1 MTHGPLTTEQLM
13 HDLQVHQVELQSQN
27 EELRRA
33 QLALELSHAR
43 YFDLYD
49 LAPVG
54 YLTVAASGL
63 IVEAN
68 LRAATLLGIPR
79 SVLVKLPLSRF
90 IVKTN
95 QDSYYQC
102 RRQLLETGQAQSCEL
117 QVLQNDGVML
127 WVRVIV
133 SAVQDGTDAPALR
146 VILMDISERKRLDE
160 ALRETNKNLELARV
174 QADRANL
181 AKSEFLSSMSH
192 ELRSPLNAIL
202 GFAQLMESGTP
213 PPTPSQQA
221 SLDQILKGGWYL
233 LDLINDILDLASI
246 ESGHAAL
253 TMEAVALNAVLLDC
267 QTLIEPLT
275 TDRGVHISFPELP
288 DTCRVQADPTR
299 LKQVL
304 INLLSNAIK
313 YNQLGG
319 SVMVS
324 CESPAAGRLRIGV
337 RDSGPGLSKQ
347 KLAQLFQPFNR
358 LGQEMG
364 GTKGTGIGLV
374 VSQRLVQ
381 SMGGE
386 MGVDSREG
394 EGSLFWFELTHVDAE
409 SAEAAPAV
417 RATQPVPVHVPV
429 LALPLTNSVQRT
441 VLYIEDNPDNIAL
454 MSQLLAARPNLRLV
468 GASDAMRGMAMAR
481 GLAPDVVVMD
491 INLPDINGF
500 EVLQLLQSDPVT
512 RHIPVLALSANAMP
526 HDLEKGLAAGFY
538 RYVTK
543 PIKVAD
549 FLHALDEGLAL
560 AGKRA

>member
-1 MTHGPLTTEQLM
+1 MSHDALTTEQLM
-13 HDLQVHQVELQSQN
+13 HDLQVHQIELQLQN

-54 YLTVAASGL
+54 YLTVAADGL

-68 LRAATLLGIPR
+68 LSAATMLGVVR
-79 SVLVKLPLSRF
+79 SALVKRPLSRF
-90 IVKTN
+90 IVKAH

-127 WVRVIV
+127 WVRFIV
-133 SAVQDGTDAPALR
+133 SAVQDGSDAPALR
-146 VILMDISERKRLDE
+146 VIMTDISERKRLDE
-160 ALRETNKNLELARV
+160 ALRETNTNLELARL

-213 PPTPSQQA
+213 PPTPNQQA

-233 LDLINDILDLASI
+233 LALINDILDLASI

-253 TMEAVALNAVLLDC
+253 SMEAVALGAVLQDC

-275 TDRGVHISFPELP
+275 TDRAVHISFPELP
-288 DTCRVQADPTR
+288 VTCSVQADPTR
-299 LKQVL
+299 LKQVI

-313 YNQLGG
+313 YNQNGG
-319 SVMVS
+319 SVAVT
-324 CESPAAGRLRIGV
+324 CDSPAAGRLRINV

-358 LGQEMG
+358 LGQEAG
-364 GTKGTGIGLV
+364 STKGTGIGLV
-374 VSQRLVQ
+374 VSQRLIQ

-386 MGVDSREG
+386 MGVQSREG
-394 EGSLFWFELTHVDAE
+394 EGSVFWFELQL
-409 SAEAAPAV
+409 AEAEPVGTA
-417 RATQPVPVHVPV
+417 RATLSTPAPTPPPQHSPI
-429 LALPLTNSVQRT
+429 QRT
-441 VLYIEDNPDNIAL
+441 VLYVEDNPDNIAL
-454 MSQLLAARPNLRLV
+454 MAQLLAARPDLRLL
-468 GASDAMRGMAMAR
+468 GAPDAMRGMTMAR
-481 GLAPDVVVMD
+481 SLAPDVVVMD
-491 INLPDINGF
+491 INLPDISGL
-500 EVLQLLQSDPVT
+500 EVLQLLQADPAT

-526 HDLEKGLAAGFY
+526 RDVERGLSAGFY
-538 RYVTK
+538 RYITK
-543 PIKVAD
+543 PIKVNE
-549 FLHALDEGLAL
+549 FLQALDEGLAM
-560 AGKRA
+560 AGKA

>member
-319 SVMVS
+319 SVVVS

-409 SAEAAPAV
+409 SAEVGPAV

-560 AGKRA
+560 AEKRA

>member
-1 MTHGPLTTEQLM
+1 MSHDPVTTEQLM
-13 HDLQVHQVELQSQN
+13 HELQVHQVELQLQN

-68 LRAATLLGIPR
+68 LCAATLLDVAR
-79 SVLVKLPLSRF
+79 SALVKSPLSRF
-90 IVKTN
+90 IVN
-95 QDSYYQC
+95 AHQDSYYQC

-117 QVLQNDGVML
+117 QVLQSDGTML
-127 WVRVIV
+127 WVRAIV
-133 SAVQDGTDAPALR
+133 GAMQDGSETPALR
-146 VILMDISERKRLDE
+146 VILTDISERKRLDE
-160 ALRETNKNLELARV
+160 ALRETNKNLELARQ
-174 QADRANL
+174 QADRASL

-202 GFAQLMESGTP
+202 GFAQLMESGAP

-221 SLDQILKGGWYL
+221 SLEQILKGGWYL
-233 LDLINDILDLASI
+233 LALINDILDLASI

-253 TMEAVALNAVLLDC
+253 SMESVALDTVLLDC

-275 TDRGVHISFPELP
+275 TARAVHISFPELP
-288 DTCRVQADPTR
+288 VACSVQADPIR

-313 YNQLGG
+313 YNRLGG
-319 SVMVS
+319 SVVVS
-324 CESPAAGRLRIGV
+324 CGRPEAGRVRISV
-337 RDSGPGLSKQ
+337 RDSGPGLSAQ

-386 MGVDSREG
+386 MGVESREG
-394 EGSLFWFELTHVDAE
+394 EGSLFWFELKHVDAE

-417 RATQPVPVHVPV
+417 RATQPVPVLV
-429 LALPLTNSVQRT
+429 LPLTNPVQRT
-441 VLYIEDNPDNIAL
+441 VLYVEDNPDNIAL
-454 MSQLLAARPNLRLV
+454 VAQLLAARPDLRLV
-468 GASDAMRGMAMAR
+468 GAPNAMRGMAMAR
-481 GLAPDVVVMD
+481 NLLPDVVVLD

-500 EVLQLLQSDPVT
+500 ELLQLLQSDPAT
-512 RHIPVLALSANAMP
+512 RRIPVLALSANAMP

-543 PIKVAD
+543 PIKVVD
-549 FLHALDEGLAL
+549 FLQALDESLTL
-560 AGKRA
+560 AGKHS

>member
-1 MTHGPLTTEQLM
+1 MSHDPVTTEKLM
-13 HDLQVHQVELQSQN
+13 HELQVHQVELQLQN
-27 EELRRA
+27 EELRRT
-33 QLALELSHAR
+33 QLSLELSHAR

-68 LRAATLLGIPR
+68 LCAATLLGLAR
-79 SVLVKLPLSRF
+79 SALVKSPLSRF
-90 IVKTN
+90 IVN
-95 QDSYYQC
+95 AHQDSYYQC

-117 QVLQNDGVML
+117 QVLQSDGTML
-127 WVRVIV
+127 WVRAIV
-133 SAVQDGTDAPALR
+133 GALQDGSETPALR
-146 VILMDISERKRLDE
+146 VILTDISERKRLDE
-160 ALRETNKNLELARV
+160 ALRETNKNLELARQ
-174 QADRANL
+174 QADRASL

-221 SLDQILKGGWYL
+221 SLGQILKGGWYL
-233 LDLINDILDLASI
+233 LALINEILDLASI

-253 TMEAVALNAVLLDC
+253 SMESVALDTVLLDC

-275 TDRGVHISFPELP
+275 TARAVRLSFPELP
-288 DTCRVQADPTR
+288 VAYSVQADPTR

-313 YNQLGG
+313 YNRLGG
-319 SVMVS
+319 SVVVS
-324 CESPAAGRLRIGV
+324 CGSPEAGRVRISV
-337 RDSGPGLSKQ
+337 RDSGLGLSAQ
-347 KLAQLFQPFNR
+347 KLDQLFQPFNR

-386 MGVDSREG
+386 MGVESREG
-394 EGSLFWFELTHVDAE
+394 EGSLFWFELKR
-409 SAEAAPAV
+409 AEAEPAMTTRAV
-417 RATQPVPVHVPV
+417 RATQPVPV
-429 LALPLTNSVQRT
+429 LALPLTNPVQRT
-441 VLYIEDNPDNIAL
+441 VLYVEDNPDNIAL
-454 MSQLLAARPNLRLV
+454 VAQLLAARPELRLV
-468 GASDAMRGMAMAR
+468 GAPNAMRGMAMAR
-481 GLAPDVVVMD
+481 NLLPDVVVLD

-500 EVLQLLQSDPVT
+500 ELLQLLQSDPAT
-512 RHIPVLALSANAMP
+512 RRIPVLALSANAMP

-543 PIKVAD
+543 PIKVVD
-549 FLHALDEGLAL
+549 FLQALDESLAL
-560 AGKRA
+560 AGKHS

>member
-1 MTHGPLTTEQLM
+1 MSHDPVTTEQLM
-13 HDLQVHQVELQSQN
+13 HELQVHQVELQLQN

-68 LRAATLLGIPR
+68 LCAATLLDVAR
-79 SVLVKLPLSRF
+79 SALVKSPLSRF
-90 IVKTN
+90 IVN
-95 QDSYYQC
+95 AHQDSYYQC

-117 QVLQNDGVML
+117 QVLQSDGTML
-127 WVRVIV
+127 WVRAIV
-133 SAVQDGTDAPALR
+133 GAMQDGSETPALR
-146 VILMDISERKRLDE
+146 VILTDISERKRLDE
-160 ALRETNKNLELARV
+160 ALRETNKNLELARQ
-174 QADRANL
+174 QADRASL

-202 GFAQLMESGTP
+202 GFAQLMESGAP

-221 SLDQILKGGWYL
+221 SLEQILKGGWYL
-233 LDLINDILDLASI
+233 LALINDILDLASI

-253 TMEAVALNAVLLDC
+253 SMESVALDTVLLDC

-275 TDRGVHISFPELP
+275 TARAVHISFPELP
-288 DTCRVQADPTR
+288 VACSVQADPIR

-313 YNQLGG
+313 YNRLGG
-319 SVMVS
+319 SVVVS
-324 CESPAAGRLRIGV
+324 CGRPEAGRVRISV
-337 RDSGPGLSKQ
+337 RDSGPGLSAQ

-386 MGVDSREG
+386 MGVESREG
-394 EGSLFWFELTHVDAE
+394 EGSLFWFELKHVDAE

-417 RATQPVPVHVPV
+417 RATQPVPVLV
-429 LALPLTNSVQRT
+429 LPLTNPVQRT
-441 VLYIEDNPDNIAL
+441 VLYVEDNPDNIAL
-454 MSQLLAARPNLRLV
+454 VAQLLAARPDLRLV
-468 GASDAMRGMAMAR
+468 GAPNAMRGMAMAR
-481 GLAPDVVVMD
+481 NLLPDVVVLD

-500 EVLQLLQSDPVT
+500 ELLQLLQSDPAT
-512 RHIPVLALSANAMP
+512 RRIPVLALSANAMP

-543 PIKVAD
+543 PIKVVD
-549 FLHALDEGLAL
+549 FLQALDESLAL
-560 AGKRA
+560 AGKHS

>member
-1 MTHGPLTTEQLM
+1 MSHDPVTTERLM
-13 HDLQVHQVELQSQN
+13 HELQVHQVELQLQN

-68 LRAATLLGIPR
+68 LCAATLLDVAR
-79 SVLVKLPLSRF
+79 SALVKSPLSRF
-90 IVKTN
+90 IVN
-95 QDSYYQC
+95 AHQDSYYQC

-117 QVLQNDGVML
+117 QVLQSDGTML
-127 WVRVIV
+127 WVRAIV
-133 SAVQDGTDAPALR
+133 GAEQDGSETPALR
-146 VILMDISERKRLDE
+146 VILTDISERKRLDE
-160 ALRETNKNLELARV
+160 ALRETNKNLELARQ
-174 QADRANL
+174 QADRASL

-202 GFAQLMESGTP
+202 GFAQLMESGAP

-221 SLDQILKGGWYL
+221 SLGQILKGGWYL
-233 LDLINDILDLASI
+233 LALINDILDLASI

-253 TMEAVALNAVLLDC
+253 SMESVALDTVLLDC

-275 TDRGVHISFPELP
+275 TERAVRLSFPELP
-288 DTCRVQADPTR
+288 VAYSVQADPTR

-313 YNQLGG
+313 YNRLGG
-319 SVMVS
+319 SVVVS
-324 CESPAAGRLRIGV
+324 CGSPEAGRVRISV
-337 RDSGPGLSKQ
+337 RDSGPGLSAQ
-347 KLAQLFQPFNR
+347 KLDQLFQPFNR

-386 MGVDSREG
+386 MGVESRED
-394 EGSLFWFELTHVDAE
+394 EGSLFWFELAHVDVE

-417 RATQPVPVHVPV
+417 RATQTVPVHVPV
-429 LALPLTNSVQRT
+429 LALPQTNPVQRT
-441 VLYIEDNPDNIAL
+441 VLYVEDNPDNIAL
-454 MSQLLAARPNLRLV
+454 VAQLLAARPELRLV
-468 GASDAMRGMAMAR
+468 GAPNAMRGMAMAR
-481 GLAPDVVVMD
+481 NLLPDVVVLD

-500 EVLQLLQSDPVT
+500 ELLQLLQSDPAT
-512 RHIPVLALSANAMP
+512 RRIPVLALSANAMP

-543 PIKVAD
+543 PIKVVD
-549 FLHALDEGLAL
+549 FLQALDESLAL
-560 AGKRA
+560 AGKHS

>member
-79 SVLVKLPLSRF
+79 SALVKLPLSRF

-202 GFAQLMESGTP
+202 GFAQLLESGTP

-253 TMEAVALNAVLLDC
+253 TMEAVALNDVLRDC

-275 TDRGVHISFPELP
+275 KARSVQVSFPELP
-288 DTCRVQADPTR
+288 ITCRVQADPTR

-319 SVMVS
+319 SVVVS
-324 CESPAAGRLRIGV
+324 CESPAAGRLRISV
-337 RDSGPGLSKQ
+337 RDSGPGLSRL

-358 LGQEMG
+358 LGQEAG

-386 MGVDSREG
+386 MGVESREG
-394 EGSLFWFELTHVDAE
+394 EGSLFWFELTHVDAA
-409 SAEAAPAV
+409 SAEVAPAV
-417 RATQPVPVHVPV
+417 RTTQPVPVHVPV
-429 LALPLTNSVQRT
+429 LALPLTNPVQRT
-441 VLYIEDNPDNIAL
+441 VLYVEDNPDNIAL

-500 EVLQLLQSDPVT
+500 EVLQLLQSDPAT

-560 AGKRA
+560 AGKHS

>member
-1 MTHGPLTTEQLM
+1 MSIGSFTTEQLM
-13 HDLQVHQVELQSQN
+13 HDLQVHQVELQLQN

-68 LRAATLLGIPR
+68 LSAATFLGMAR
-79 SVLVKLPLSRF
+79 SALVKLPLSRF
-90 IVKTN
+90 IVKAH
-95 QDSYYQC
+95 QDIFYQC

-117 QVLQNDGVML
+117 QVLQSDGVML
-127 WVRVIV
+127 WVRFIV
-133 SAVQDGTDAPALR
+133 SAMQDGSDTPALR
-146 VILMDISERKRLDE
+146 VILTDISERKRLDE
-160 ALRETNKNLELARV
+160 ALRETNQNLELARV
-174 QADRANL
+174 RADRANL

-202 GFAQLMESGTP
+202 GFAQLMESGVP

-221 SLDQILKGGWYL
+221 SLEQIIKGGWYL
-233 LDLINDILDLASI
+233 LALINDILDLASI
-246 ESGHAAL
+246 ESGRAL
-253 TMEAVALNAVLLDC
+253 LSMEPVALGVVLRDC

-275 TDRGVHISFPELP
+275 TTRSVHISFPELP
-288 DTCRVQADPTR
+288 DACRVQADPTR

-313 YNQLGG
+313 YNHVGG
-319 SVMVS
+319 SVVVTCAS
-324 CESPAAGRLRIGV
+324 LAADRLRINV
-337 RDSGPGLSKQ
+337 RDSGPGLSRQ

-358 LGQEMG
+358 LGQEG
-364 GTKGTGIGLV
+364 SSTKGTGIGLV

-386 MGVDSREG
+386 MGVESREG
-394 EGSLFWFELTHVDAE
+394 EGSQFWFELALADADTDCGSCTVP
-409 SAEAAPAV
+409 SA
-417 RATQPVPVHVPV
+417 QPVPKPS
-429 LALPLTNSVQRT
+429 LPLLDPVRRT
-441 VLYIEDNPDNIAL
+441 VLYVEDNADNVAL
-454 MSQLLAARPNLRLV
+454 MIQLLAVRPDLRLL
-468 GASDAMRGMAMAR
+468 GAPDAMRAMTMAR

-491 INLPDINGF
+491 INLPDISGL
-500 EVLQLLQSDPVT
+500 EVLQLLRADPTT

-526 HDLEKGLAAGFY
+526 RDVEKGLAAGFF
-538 RYVTK
+538 RYITK
-543 PIKVAD
+543 PIKVDA
-549 FLHALDEGLAL
+549 FLQALDEGLVE
-560 AGKRA
+560 AGKSS

>member
-1 MTHGPLTTEQLM
+1 MTHDPVTTEQLM
-13 HDLQVHQVELQSQN
+13 HDLQVHQIELQLQN
-27 EELRRA
+27 EELQRA

-54 YLTVAASGL
+54 YLTVAADGL

-68 LRAATLLGIPR
+68 LSAATLLGIVR
-79 SVLVKLPLSRF
+79 SALVKLPLSRF
-90 IVKTN
+90 IVKAH

-127 WVRVIV
+127 WVRLIV
-133 SAVQDGTDAPALR
+133 SAVQDGTEVPALR
-146 VILMDISERKRLDE
+146 VILTDISERKRLDE
-160 ALRETNKNLELARV
+160 TLRETNTNLELAKQ

-202 GFAQLMESGTP
+202 GFAQLMESGAP

-221 SLDQILKGGWYL
+221 SLEQILKGGWYL
-233 LDLINDILDLASI
+233 LALINDILDLASI

-253 TMEAVALNAVLLDC
+253 SMESVALGAVLQDC

-275 TDRGVHISFPELP
+275 TDRAVHISFPELP
-288 DTCRVQADPTR
+288 VTCSVQADPTR
-299 LKQVL
+299 LKQVI

-313 YNQLGG
+313 YNQAGG
-319 SVMVS
+319 SVAVS
-324 CESPAAGRLRIGV
+324 CSSPAAGRLRISV

-358 LGQEMG
+358 LGQEAG
-364 GTKGTGIGLV
+364 STKGTGIGLV
-374 VSQRLVQ
+374 VSQRLIQ

-386 MGVDSREG
+386 MGVESMEG
-394 EGSLFWFELTHVDAE
+394 VGSLFWFELKLVDAE
-409 SAEAAPAV
+409 SACTARSMLPMPMPAQ
-417 RATQPVPVHVPV
+417 ASPPHNP
-429 LALPLTNSVQRT
+429 VQRT
-441 VLYIEDNPDNIAL
+441 VLYVEDNPDNIAL
-454 MSQLLAARPNLRLV
+454 MAQLLAARPDLRLA
-468 GASDAMRGMAMAR
+468 GAPDAMRGMAMAR
-481 GLAPDVVVMD
+481 SLAPDVVVMD
-491 INLPDINGF
+491 INLPDISGL
-500 EVLQLLQSDPVT
+500 EVLQLLQADPAT

-526 HDLEKGLAAGFY
+526 RDVEKGLSAGFY
-538 RYVTK
+538 RYITK
-543 PIKVAD
+543 PIKVNE
-549 FLHALDEGLAL
+549 FLQALDEGLAM
-560 AGKRA
+560 AGKAL

>member
-54 YLTVAASGL
+54 YLTVAADGL

-79 SVLVKLPLSRF
+79 SALVKRPLNRF

-102 RRQLLETGQAQSCEL
+102 RRQLLETGEAQSCDL

-127 WVRVIV
+127 WVRLNL
-133 SAVQDGTDAPALR
+133 SAVQGGSDAPALR
-146 VILMDISERKRLDE
+146 VILTDISEHKRLDE
-160 ALRETNKNLELARV
+160 ALWETNKNLELAKQ

-202 GFAQLMESGTP
+202 GFAQLLESGTP
-213 PPTPSQQA
+213 PPTPSQRA

-253 TMEAVALNAVLLDC
+253 TMEAVALGTVLQDC

-275 TDRGVHISFPELP
+275 TARSVQVSFPALP
-288 DTCRVQADPTR
+288 VTCRVQADPTR

-313 YNQLGG
+313 YNRPGG
-319 SVMVS
+319 TVEVS
-324 CESPAAGRLRIGV
+324 CESPAAGRLRISV
-337 RDSGPGLSKQ
+337 RDSGLGLSAL

-386 MGVDSREG
+386 MGVESREG
-394 EGSLFWFELTHVDAE
+394 EGSLFWFELTHVDAG

-417 RATQPVPVHVPV
+417 RATQPVHVPV
-429 LALPLTNSVQRT
+429 LAFPLTNPVQRT
-441 VLYIEDNPDNIAL
+441 VLYVEDNPDNIAL

-481 GLAPDVVVMD
+481 GLEPDVVMLD

-500 EVLQLLQSDPVT
+500 EVLQLLQSDPAT

-560 AGKRA
+560 AGKHS

>member
-1 MTHGPLTTEQLM
+1 MSHDPVTTEQLM
-13 HDLQVHQVELQSQN
+13 HDLQVHQVELQLQN

-54 YLTVAASGL
+54 YLTVAADGL

-68 LRAATLLGIPR
+68 LSAATMLGVVR
-79 SVLVKLPLSRF
+79 SALVKRPLSRF
-90 IVKTN
+90 IVKAH

-102 RRQLLETGQAQSCEL
+102 RRQLLEAGQAQSCEL
-117 QVLQNDGVML
+117 QVMQNDGAML
-127 WVRVIV
+127 WVRFIV
-133 SAVQDGTDAPALR
+133 SAVQDGSDAPALR
-146 VILMDISERKRLDE
+146 VIMTDISERKRLDE
-160 ALRETNKNLELARV
+160 ALRETNTNLELARL

-202 GFAQLMESGTP
+202 GFAQLMESGVP

-221 SLDQILKGGWYL
+221 SLEQILKGGWYL
-233 LDLINDILDLASI
+233 LSLINDILDLASI

-253 TMEAVALNAVLLDC
+253 SMEPVALGAVLQDC

-275 TDRGVHISFPELP
+275 TDRAVHIDFPELP
-288 DTCRVQADPTR
+288 TTCIVHADPIR
-299 LKQVL
+299 LKQVI

-313 YNQLGG
+313 YNQNGG
-319 SVMVS
+319 SVVVT
-324 CESPAAGRLRIGV
+324 CDSPAAGRLRINV

-358 LGQEMG
+358 LGQEAG
-364 GTKGTGIGLV
+364 STKGTGIGLV

-386 MGVDSREG
+386 LGVQSREG
-394 EGSLFWFELTHVDAE
+394 EGSVFWFELKL
-409 SAEAAPAV
+409 AEAEPV
-417 RATQPVPVHVPV
+417 GTERATLSKPSPTPPPQHN
-429 LALPLTNSVQRT
+429 PLQRT
-441 VLYIEDNPDNIAL
+441 VLYVEDNPDNIAL
-454 MSQLLAARPNLRLV
+454 MAQLLAARPDLRLL
-468 GASDAMRGMAMAR
+468 GAPDAMRGMTLAR
-481 GLAPDVVVMD
+481 SLAPDVVVMD
-491 INLPDINGF
+491 INLPDISGL
-500 EVLQLLQSDPVT
+500 EVLQLLQADPAT

-526 HDLEKGLAAGFY
+526 RDIEKGLTAGFY
-538 RYVTK
+538 RYITK
-543 PIKVAD
+543 PIKVNE
-549 FLHALDEGLAL
+549 FLQALDEGLAL
-560 AGKRA
+560 AGKASW